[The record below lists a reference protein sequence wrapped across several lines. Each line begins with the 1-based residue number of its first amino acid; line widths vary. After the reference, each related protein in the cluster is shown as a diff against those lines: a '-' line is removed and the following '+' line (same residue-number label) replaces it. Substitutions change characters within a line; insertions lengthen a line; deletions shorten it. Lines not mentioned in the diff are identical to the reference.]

1 MTYVEDITS
10 SGLVKKSKF
19 KTVNK
24 IYIRGRQQMVRSTRG
39 ADKKTAKALEK
50 QRQSLDASTILQID
64 GKRLYDI
71 NHVAD
76 TYPQKRLSES
86 QAAAKKAN
94 LPPMPMAKPDIAFK
108 VKSLDE
114 TKKINGI
121 KCQLVA
127 PEMRARCYQGSSK
140 KVRWVNRYL
149 DKA

>member
-39 ADKKTAKALEK
+39 ADKKTAEALEK

-76 TYPQKRLSES
+76 TYPQKR
-86 QAAAKKAN
+86 
-94 LPPMPMAKPDIAFK
+94 
-108 VKSLDE
+108 
-114 TKKINGI
+114 
-121 KCQLVA
+121 
-127 PEMRARCYQGSSK
+127 
-140 KVRWVNRYL
+140 
-149 DKA
+149 